1 MLYTRP
7 QLVLLLILLVAAG
20 AGLAVGHWRARHPE
34 LVERL
39 EQLDREPA
47 VTADG
52 RAAAAPRPSHSGS
65 VGSPPT
71 SSGHE
76 RTRANAHE
84 RRTRP
89 AKLTAPPEAT
99 SAAEKTSPADKPSL
113 EPLDLNE
120 AGADDL
126 LRLPGIGAGLAR
138 RIIATR
144 ETDGRFAS
152 VDDLRRVRGVGRVKL
167 QRLRPLVTVAE

>member
-7 QLVLLLILLVAAG
+7 QLVLLILLLSAAG
-20 AGLAVGHWRARHPE
+20 AGLAVGHWRARHPD

-39 EQLDREPA
+39 EQVDREPA
-47 VTADG
+47 LTADG
-52 RAAAAPRPSHSGS
+52 RAATST
-65 VGSPPT
+65 GSP
-71 SSGHE
+71 SAASGHE
-76 RTRANAHE
+76 RARAKSPHE

-89 AKLTAPPEAT
+89 AKLAAPPVEAT
-99 SAAEKTSPADKPSL
+99 SPDAATPPSAGRPPG
-113 EPLDLNE
+113 PLDLNE
-120 AGADDL
+120 AGAEDL
-126 LRLPGIGAGLAR
+126 SRLPGIGAGLAR

-144 ETDGRFAS
+144 EADGRFAS